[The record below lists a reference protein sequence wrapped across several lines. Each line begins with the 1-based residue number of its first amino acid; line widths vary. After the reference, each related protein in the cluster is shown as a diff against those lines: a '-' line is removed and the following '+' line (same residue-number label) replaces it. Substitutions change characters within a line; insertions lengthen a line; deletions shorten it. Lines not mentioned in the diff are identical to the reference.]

1 MKVLVV
7 NCGSSSLKFQF
18 IDSETEKVSVDW
30 NKPYE
35 EMSMEE
41 HMALYE
47 EQGMDHKEAMKA
59 VAKDR
64 GIKKSDIYAEY
75 KLGKCD

>member
-1 MKVLVV
+1 MLVIEGKSREAVLADQRAV
-7 NCGSSSLKFQF
+7 
-18 IDSETEKVSVDW
+18 
-30 NKPYE
+30 YE

-64 GIKKSDIYAEY
+64 GISKREVYNYLINVKK
-75 KLGKCD
+75 